1 MHAEALRLLRKPAD
15 AVAELKQSLEQHPE
29 DVSSYEEMAKLAAES
44 PDVVD
49 KPAAFWLDEAIAKN
63 PQSALAYVARA
74 GFYLR
79 TKLREKAWADLEQAQ
94 KCDLPDTETRS
105 RLVGT
110 LLGAKLLDQAREQL
124 KAWQTQDPAAVGLWE
139 SWAYLAEKAKVPEEM
154 YMVAEAGVKAL
165 AAQPWDFL
173 PTAAKLLIRSGHVE
187 EAKSYIAQMQQ
198 KDIAPA
204 AVLYL
209 NAFVASQEGRLRDA
223 VGDWR
228 KAVALGVNARQPLAR
243 ALAGLGDVQSA
254 IGELRILV
262 TETPNDAGAHLDLA
276 KFLAQTRD
284 WPGAMSE
291 AAERNSSPRTTPRR
305 TGRRP

>member
-44 PDVVD
+44 PDTVD

-165 AAQPWDFL
+165 ARP
-173 PTAAKLLIRSGHVE
+173 
-187 EAKSYIAQMQQ
+187 
-198 KDIAPA
+198 
-204 AVLYL
+204 
-209 NAFVASQEGRLRDA
+209 
-223 VGDWR
+223 
-228 KAVALGVNARQPLAR
+228 ALGFPA
-243 ALAGLGDVQSA
+243 D
-254 IGELRILV
+254 
-262 TETPNDAGAHLDLA
+262 
-276 KFLAQTRD
+276 
-284 WPGAMSE
+284 
-291 AAERNSSPRTTPRR
+291 
-305 TGRRP
+305 GREVADPVRSCGGS